1 MYLCIRFSVYYL
13 QQTKESTSGCSA
25 VGSALR
31 SGRRGRA
38 FESPHPDQKRRQ
50 VSIFTCRLFF
60 VFHAVLS
67 VLCLRQSLN
76 HAIFNIQ
83 PFGLRTLGQA
93 RHTHDAASD
102 GHNHFG
108 TGIDYKVANGNFEM
122 GGHAVCLGVFGE

>member
-1 MYLCIRFSVYYL
+1 MQNPTIFMLSFVSRISKNSLPAFA
-13 QQTKESTSGCSA
+13 K
-25 VGSALR
+25 
-31 SGRRGRA
+31 RRGYA
-38 FESPHPDQKRRQ
+38 TFCEKIVASSQQKKTT
-50 VSIFTCRLFF
+50 SEHCHLPSFF

-67 VLCLRQSLN
+67 VLCLRQSLY

-93 RHTHDAASD
+93 RHAHDAASD